1 MILIIVGIVLYVGML
16 LDILAFRKMSAR
28 ADTNMRIVCY
38 GELSYSNFVRQYL
51 LKFTT
56 EDKKFIKLD
65 FTR

>member
-1 MILIIVGIVLYVGML
+1 MILIIVGIVLYAGML

-28 ADTNMRIVCY
+28 ADRNMRIVCY
-38 GELSYSNFVRQYL
+38 GELSYSNFVEQNL

-56 EDKKFIKLD
+56 EDKKFLKSD